1 MTKIDFYIT
10 NINTLDDYFNFACRL
25 TEKAFRKQCDVYL
38 HTANEAH
45 MTALDELLWTFRPN
59 SFLPHISENNTE
71 KNTENSAENSSET
84 NISNEHNEKNPHMAP
99 ATSEIL
105 VACSGDPREHH
116 DVLVNLT
123 EQTPECFSRFTRV
136 AEVVMGNDQAKAK
149 SRERYKYYRDR
160 GYPLEVHNL

>member
-10 NINTLDDYFNFACRL
+10 SINTLDDYWHFACRL

-38 HTANEAH
+38 HTANEEH
-45 MTALDELLWTFRPN
+45 MAAVDKLLWTFRPN
-59 SFLPHISENNTE
+59 SFLPH
-71 KNTENSAENSSET
+71 SSE
-84 NISNEHNEKNPHMAP
+84 ISSEISTEMSNKANEDNSKIDSAAS
-99 ATSEIL
+99 ATGEIL
-105 VACSGDPREHH
+105 VACSGDPRDHH

-136 AEVVMGNDQAKAK
+136 AEVVMGTDEAKAK
-149 SRERYKYYRDR
+149 SRQRYKYYRDR

>member
-10 NINTLDDYFNFACRL
+10 SINTLDDYWHFACRL

-38 HTANEAH
+38 HTANEEH
-45 MTALDELLWTFRPN
+45 MAAVDKLLWTFRPN
-59 SFLPHISENNTE
+59 SFLPHCSEI
-71 KNTENSAENSSET
+71 SAEMSNKANEDNSKIDSAA
-84 NISNEHNEKNPHMAP
+84 S
-99 ATSEIL
+99 ATGEIL
-105 VACSGDPREHH
+105 VACSGDPRDHH

-136 AEVVMGNDQAKAK
+136 AEVVMGTDEAKAK
-149 SRERYKYYRDR
+149 SRQRYKYYRDR

>member
-10 NINTLDDYFNFACRL
+10 NINTLDDYWHFACRL

-38 HTANEAH
+38 HTANEEH
-45 MTALDELLWTFRPN
+45 MAAVEKLLWTFRPN
-59 SFLPHISENNTE
+59 SFLPHSSEISSEI
-71 KNTENSAENSSET
+71 SAEMSNKANEDNSKIDSAA
-84 NISNEHNEKNPHMAP
+84 S
-99 ATSEIL
+99 ATGEIL
-105 VACSGDPREHH
+105 VACSGDPRDHH

-136 AEVVMGNDQAKAK
+136 AEVVMGTDEAKAK
-149 SRERYKYYRDR
+149 SRQRYKYYRDR

>member
-10 NINTLDDYFNFACRL
+10 NINTLDDYWHFACRL

-38 HTANEAH
+38 HTANEEH
-45 MTALDELLWTFRPN
+45 MAAVDKLLWTFRPN
-59 SFLPHISENNTE
+59 SFLPHSSEISSEI
-71 KNTENSAENSSET
+71 SAEMSNKANEDNSKIDSAA
-84 NISNEHNEKNPHMAP
+84 S
-99 ATSEIL
+99 ATGEIL
-105 VACSGDPREHH
+105 VACSGDPRDHH

-136 AEVVMGNDQAKAK
+136 AEVVMGTDEAKAK
-149 SRERYKYYRDR
+149 SRQRYKYYRDR

>member
-38 HTANEAH
+38 HTASEAH
-45 MTALDELLWTFRPN
+45 MAALDELLWTFRPN
-59 SFLPHISENNTE
+59 SFLPHISESNTE
-71 KNTENSAENSSET
+71 KNAET
-84 NISNEHNEKNPHMAP
+84 NTSNEYNEKNQRMASG
-99 ATSEIL
+99 TGEIL

>member
-10 NINTLDDYFNFACRL
+10 NINTLDDYWNFACRL

-38 HTANEAH
+38 HTANEEH
-45 MTALDELLWTFRPN
+45 MAAVDKLLWTFRPN
-59 SFLPHISENNTE
+59 SFLPH
-71 KNTENSAENSSET
+71 SSE
-84 NISNEHNEKNPHMAP
+84 ISSEMTGKESEDNSKTDSAAS
-99 ATSEIL
+99 ATGEIL
-105 VACSGDPREHH
+105 VACSGDPRDHH

-136 AEVVMGNDQAKAK
+136 AEVVMGTDEAKAK
-149 SRERYKYYRDR
+149 SRQRYKYYRDR

>member
-10 NINTLDDYFNFACRL
+10 SINTLDDYWHFACRL

-38 HTANEAH
+38 HTANEEH
-45 MTALDELLWTFRPN
+45 MAAVEKLLWTFRPN
-59 SFLPHISENNTE
+59 SFLPHSSEISSEI
-71 KNTENSAENSSET
+71 SAEMSNKANEDNSKIDSAA
-84 NISNEHNEKNPHMAP
+84 S
-99 ATSEIL
+99 ATGEIL
-105 VACSGDPREHH
+105 VACSGDPRDHH

-136 AEVVMGNDQAKAK
+136 AEVVMGTDEAKAK
-149 SRERYKYYRDR
+149 SRQRYKYYRDR

>member
-10 NINTLDDYFNFACRL
+10 NINTLDDYWNFACRL

-38 HTANEAH
+38 HTANEEH
-45 MTALDELLWTFRPN
+45 MAAVDKLLWTFRPN
-59 SFLPHISENNTE
+59 SFLPH
-71 KNTENSAENSSET
+71 SSEI
-84 NISNEHNEKNPHMAP
+84 NSEINSEISSEMTGKESEDNSKTDSAAS
-99 ATSEIL
+99 ATGEIL
-105 VACSGDPREHH
+105 VACSGDPRDHH

-136 AEVVMGNDQAKAK
+136 AEVVMGTDEAKAK
-149 SRERYKYYRDR
+149 SRQRYKYYRDR

>member
-10 NINTLDDYFNFACRL
+10 SINTLDDYWHFACRL

-38 HTANEAH
+38 HTANEEH
-45 MTALDELLWTFRPN
+45 MAAVDKLLWTFRPN
-59 SFLPHISENNTE
+59 SFLPHSSEISSEI
-71 KNTENSAENSSET
+71 SAEMSNKANEDNSKIDSAA
-84 NISNEHNEKNPHMAP
+84 S
-99 ATSEIL
+99 ATGEIL
-105 VACSGDPREHH
+105 VACSGDPRDHH

-136 AEVVMGNDQAKAK
+136 AEVVMGTDEAKAK
-149 SRERYKYYRDR
+149 SRQRYKYYRDR

>member
-10 NINTLDDYFNFACRL
+10 NINTLDDYWNFACRL

-38 HTANEAH
+38 HTANEEH
-45 MTALDELLWTFRPN
+45 MAAVDKLLWTFRPN
-59 SFLPHISENNTE
+59 SFLPH
-71 KNTENSAENSSET
+71 SSEI
-84 NISNEHNEKNPHMAP
+84 NSEISSEMTGKESEDNSKTDSAAS
-99 ATSEIL
+99 ATGEIL
-105 VACSGDPREHH
+105 VACSGDPRDHH

-136 AEVVMGNDQAKAK
+136 AEVVMGTDEAKAK
-149 SRERYKYYRDR
+149 SRQRYKYYRDR